1 MLAGCVWCLNEGG
14 GVDARCAEL
23 KGATI
28 TAAGALKA
36 MVRMLLRRGA
46 SVNLQDSNGGTALM
60 RAVFN
65 GQIATV
71 QELHDA
77 KGDATQQINEGG

>member
-1 MLAGCVWCLNEGG
+1 MGLPADVSAAANQGNAHAVAAWLDAGG

-36 MVRMLLRRGA
+36 MV
-46 SVNLQDSNGGTALM
+46 
-60 RAVFN
+60 
-65 GQIATV
+65 
-71 QELHDA
+71 
-77 KGDATQQINEGG
+77 